1 MPLDPLQFVA
11 HFESSG
17 NPIAQNAKS
26 SSSGLTGFLDSTW
39 QQWAQ
44 QVPGAS
50 QYDHAADAPAS
61 VQAAVFAADYNA
73 QAFKDWTCAGCD
85 APLTAALANAGGPS
99 AFAPPGTL
107 STNPASYAALN
118 SGFNAYFASNAVAS
132 DPLNATGSVYGTTDA
147 SVNPGYDQ
155 SLTPGSIT
163 NNINQTVSSITEAA
177 PFAPFSWVIRQYDT
191 AIQQP
196 LDQKTQQVVDKAG
209 GIAGSLVIIA
219 IACAG
224 IAVALR
230 IKGHHALVTKFIK
243 AATVVASL
251 SAGGLYQTLLVPIVK
266 AIPDWISGDGNA
278 LAKLQVA
285 TPFDQAIFQF
295 IAMSSKAMAAAH
307 GPTSIAIVLA
317 LIVIAGI
324 FLLPAL
330 ALMFGIF
337 FAALIVTGLLLVL
350 GAVLLLTLLS
360 EYTEN
365 IFFKLIHHFIGLA
378 MLAFASIVIA
388 SLAVNL
394 VNGVFDAVPQATT
407 SAALGSNLVAAVVAV
422 LAVAFSLA
430 VLWKMIGDITGNA
443 SAPHV
448 AHSAQS
454 NIGRAASNIINAPTS
469 MSNSVSNVVAM
480 RRPSTPAGRM
490 IQ

>member
-1 MPLDPLQFVA
+1 MSSILSCFHYGTLDPLQFVA

-118 SGFNAYFASNAVAS
+118 SGFNAYFASNTVAS

-209 GIAGSLVIIA
+209 GIAGSLVVIA

-251 SAGGLYQTLLVPIVK
+251 SAGGLY
-266 AIPDWISGDGNA
+266 
-278 LAKLQVA
+278 
-285 TPFDQAIFQF
+285 
-295 IAMSSKAMAAAH
+295 
-307 GPTSIAIVLA
+307 
-317 LIVIAGI
+317 
-324 FLLPAL
+324 
-330 ALMFGIF
+330 
-337 FAALIVTGLLLVL
+337 
-350 GAVLLLTLLS
+350 
-360 EYTEN
+360 
-365 IFFKLIHHFIGLA
+365 
-378 MLAFASIVIA
+378 
-388 SLAVNL
+388 
-394 VNGVFDAVPQATT
+394 
-407 SAALGSNLVAAVVAV
+407 
-422 LAVAFSLA
+422 
-430 VLWKMIGDITGNA
+430 
-443 SAPHV
+443 
-448 AHSAQS
+448 
-454 NIGRAASNIINAPTS
+454 
-469 MSNSVSNVVAM
+469 
-480 RRPSTPAGRM
+480 
-490 IQ
+490 